1 MISDPLPLCTY
12 IHFIHFHIY
21 SHSPPLQD
29 TKLVDGVAGET
40 LIYRRRGH
48 PEKQSGLV
56 QEKPKRVQF
65 VLDLSNSMV
74 GLAYERNHSLLIV
87 CSSHE
92 PVGSYLLTE
101 SHNTYRTITLGIT
114 QPFIPSLPRPFNSIH
129 LFAATTLL
137 TYTPQSSTPYSS
149 LLSPNLRSPTPLPSP
164 PIQARGNAW
173 DRRLDRQCES
183 AVLIMEALTGFEHKF
198 KYGMVGHSGRSHRH
212 PLIESD
218 DGAPSTATDRMD
230 IIRQMRGTAGGATSG
245 DSTLLAT
252 ERAVREVLEEADEV
266 DDRIVIVVSD
276 GNLGR
281 YGITPE
287 ELTAA
292 MQIDP
297 SVQCYL
303 IFIAEAGAAEWLVSQ
318 LPLQSAYA
326 CMDLESLPST
336 LKDIFAHAANRE

>member
-1 MISDPLPLCTY
+1 
-12 IHFIHFHIY
+12 
-21 SHSPPLQD
+21 
-29 TKLVDGVAGET
+29 
-40 LIYRRRGH
+40 
-48 PEKQSGLV
+48 
-56 QEKPKRVQF
+56 
-65 VLDLSNSMV
+65 
-74 GLAYERNHSLLIV
+74 
-87 CSSHE
+87 
-92 PVGSYLLTE
+92 
-101 SHNTYRTITLGIT
+101 
-114 QPFIPSLPRPFNSIH
+114 
-129 LFAATTLL
+129 
-137 TYTPQSSTPYSS
+137 
-149 LLSPNLRSPTPLPSP
+149 
-164 PIQARGNAW
+164 
-173 DRRLDRQCES
+173 
-183 AVLIMEALTGFEHKF
+183 MEALTGFEHKF